1 MKKIMFFIAII
12 VILFT
17 SCTFPSRDFN
27 WEDMEYNQIPYSTF
41 NKLSYSL
48 QYKIKY
54 KHDSDSI
61 LTFKYKRKDTLYL
74 EDGTMNKVINVTDTF
89 YLYLKKDSIIY
100 RPVYSCKKPKLSFST
115 YEDFYDKTNKDFTSH
130 FSFDFKYSKKD
141 KYYYILKDNLPTLD
155 TTSFWGTHIKYID
168 FENIPAKYSDY
179 ALDTYNRDYSFSFS
193 ESRILRK
200 GSLGKYSNGKPCPE
214 HDELILEENQYSKF
228 RKWLT
233 GYSKINVCIDW

>member
-17 SCTFPSRDFN
+17 SCTFPSRDYIN
-27 WEDMEYNQIPYSTF
+27 WEDMEYDQIPYSTF

-100 RPVYSCKKPKLSFST
+100 RPVYSCKKPKLTFST
-115 YEDFYDKTNKDFTSH
+115 YEDYYDKTNKDFTSY

-141 KYYYILKDNLPTLD
+141 KYYYILKDILPTLD
-155 TTSFWGTHIKYID
+155 TTSFSGTYVKYIQ
-168 FENIPAKYSDY
+168 FENVPAKYSDY
-179 ALDTYNRDYSFSFS
+179 ALDTYSHDYEFFFC
-193 ESRILRK
+193 ESHVVRK
-200 GSLGKYSNGKPCPE
+200 GSLGVINGKPWPE
-214 HDELILEENQYSKF
+214 EDFFSLDENQESKF

-233 GYSKINVCIDW
+233 GYSEINICY